1 MNTALSRT
9 NKTLRKIRRQWLLI
23 LLSIPLIIYYFT
35 FVYSPLYQ
43 WLWAFFDY
51 KPSYNSIFQGS
62 FIGFMYFEELFGA
75 DGFWLALRNTL
86 MLAVLNLSMGMLS
99 SIAFAVLLNELKFKR
114 FKKVTQTVAY
124 LPHFMSWVIVVNIFT
139 NLLKL
144 NNGTFNDFLVSIGIL
159 KKPYPFL
166 LQGNIYWVLITIM
179 GIWKETGWSTIIY
192 LSAMTGIDEQ
202 LYEAAYVDGAG
213 RLRRIWHITLP
224 GIRETV
230 ILLMIMNVGGILGT
244 GYEQALLMSNGAN
257 IEYADVIAT
266 YTIRYG
272 LNMGR
277 ISYATAA
284 TIFQS
289 GIGFMLV
296 LLTNF
301 LSKKLAETN
310 LF

>member
-1 MNTALSRT
+1 MIPSAARMK
-9 NKTLRKIRRQWLLI
+9 KTLDKIKKQWLLI
-23 LLSIPLIIYYFT
+23 LLSLPLIVYVFI

-51 KPSYNSIFQGS
+51 KPQYRHIFEGAY
-62 FIGFMYFEELFGA
+62 IGFQYFSELFLA

-86 MLAVLNLSMGMLS
+86 MLSVLSLSMGTLS
-99 SIAFAVLLNELKFKR
+99 AIVFAVLLNELRFKR
-114 FKKVTQTVAY
+114 LKKVTQTVAY

-139 NLLKL
+139 NLLKV
-144 NNGTFNDFLVSIGIL
+144 NNGTLNDFLVNIGIL
-159 KKPYPFL
+159 KHPYPFL
-166 LQGNIYWVLITIM
+166 LQGNIYWILITIM

-230 ILLMIMNVGGILGT
+230 ILLLIMNVGGILGA

-296 LLTNF
+296 LFTNF
-301 LSKKLAETN
+301 LSKKMAETN

>member
-1 MNTALSRT
+1 MIASNLRLG
-9 NKTLRKIRRQWLLI
+9 KTLDKVKKQWLLI
-23 LLSIPLIIYYFT
+23 LLSIPLFVYVFI

-51 KPSYNSIFQGS
+51 KPSYNHIFEGK
-62 FIGFMYFEELFGA
+62 FIGFQYFAELFSA

-86 MLAVLNLSMGMLS
+86 MLSVLSLSMGTFS
-99 SIAFAVLLNELKFKR
+99 AIGFAIILNELRFKR
-114 FKKVTQTVAY
+114 LKKITQTVAY
-124 LPHFMSWVIVVNIFT
+124 LPHFMSWVVVVSIFT

-144 NNGTFNDFLVSIGIL
+144 NNGTFNDFLVKIGVL
-159 KKPYPFL
+159 KAPYPFL
-166 LQGNIYWVLITIM
+166 LQGNIYWILITIM

-230 ILLMIMNVGGILGT
+230 ILLLIMNVGGILGS

-289 GIGFMLV
+289 GIGFLLV
-296 LLTNF
+296 LTTNF
-301 LSKKLAETN
+301 LSKKMAETN